1 MVAVSCPVL
10 HGEVIM
16 EQNIV
21 SSLYVWCGG
30 QRELEY
36 NKYKQNPS
44 ELAPERTD
52 AHSMLFTKGVGLSFF
67 SFFLFFGSFS
77 FGFTLFNIFQ
87 L

>member
-1 MVAVSCPVL
+1 
-10 HGEVIM
+10 M
-16 EQNIV
+16 ER
-21 SSLYVWCGG
+21 SSWNKTLFLACMYGVVD
-30 QRELEY
+30 RESLSTTNT
-36 NKYKQNPS
+36 NKITS

>member
-44 ELAPERTD
+44 EL
-52 AHSMLFTKGVGLSFF
+52 LQ
-67 SFFLFFGSFS
+67 
-77 FGFTLFNIFQ
+77 N
-87 L
+87 